1 MPALKN
7 SRYEAFAHQLAQDLN
22 PQDAAVAADF
32 AKSQT
37 QACRR
42 ALRPE
47 IVARVEE
54 LKRLRDWGGSRDLGP
69 LINEL
74 GAAVQEA
81 RTLKTAAA
89 FVAVR
94 GLIVEAARL
103 KKMLPEPEAPP
114 RPQMTPEEW
123 LRKFNPEQWRRDYGP
138 EGSAANIPNNPV

>member
-7 SRYEAFAHQLAQDLN
+7 SRYEAFAHQLAKDLN
-22 PQDAAVAADF
+22 PQDAALAAGF
-32 AKSQT
+32 VKSQT

-47 IVARVEE
+47 IVKRVEE
-54 LKRLRDWGGSRDLGP
+54 LERLRDWGGSRDVGP

-81 RTLKTAAA
+81 RKLDTAAA
-89 FVAVR
+89 FVAIR

-103 KKMLPEPEAPP
+103 KKMLPEPEAPR
-114 RPQMTPEEW
+114 RPPMTQAEW
-123 LRKFNPEQWRRDYGP
+123 LEKFAPKKSPDTP
-138 EGSAANIPNNPV
+138 PAV

>member
-1 MPALKN
+1 MPAIQN

-22 PQDAAVAADF
+22 PQDAALAAGF
-32 AKSQT
+32 VKSQT

-47 IVARVEE
+47 IVKRVEE
-54 LKRLRDWGGSRDLGP
+54 LRRLRDWGGSRDVGP

-81 RTLKTAAA
+81 RKLDTAAA

-103 KKMLPEPEAPP
+103 KQMLPEPEEPFEPP
-114 RPQMTPEEW
+114 MTPEEW
-123 LRKFNPEQWRRDYGP
+123 LKEFRPK
-138 EGSAANIPNNPV
+138 NIA

>member
-7 SRYEAFAHQLAQDLN
+7 SRYEAFAHQLALDLN
-22 PQDAAVAADF
+22 PQDAALAAGF

-37 QACRR
+37 QACNR

-54 LKRLRDWGGSRDLGP
+54 LQRLRDWGGSRDLGP

-74 GAAVQEA
+74 GAAVQVA
-81 RTLKTAAA
+81 RKLDTAAA
-89 FVAVR
+89 FVAIR

-103 KKMLPEPEAPP
+103 KQMLPEPEPEEPDERPP
-114 RPQMTPEEW
+114 RTPAEW
-123 LRKFNPEQWRRDYGP
+123 LERRRLKNSD
-138 EGSAANIPNNPV
+138 

>member
-7 SRYEAFAHQLAQDLN
+7 SRYEAFAHQLAKDLN
-22 PQDAAVAADF
+22 PQDAALAAGF
-32 AKSQT
+32 VKSQT
-37 QACRR
+37 QASRR

-47 IVARVEE
+47 IVERVEE
-54 LKRLRDWGGSRDLGP
+54 LRRLRDWGGSRDLGP

-103 KKMLPEPEAPP
+103 KKMLPEHEPP
-114 RPQMTPEEW
+114 RPPPLTAEEW
-123 LRKFNPEQWRRDYGP
+123 KAKYKPMLDPAYR
-138 EGSAANIPNNPV
+138 V